1 MENKINQNDKINNSN
16 NCKPTLSKTLTGI
29 VGLDDIT
36 FGGIPKNRTTLLV
49 GAIGSGKTVI
59 SMACIVNG
67 ILSYDEPGV
76 FMTFEEK
83 KEELQLNLYTLGYD
97 LETLINEKKLYIENL
112 YIGHEAAQVTGKYN
126 IDGLFVR
133 IEQAIE
139 KVKAKRIVLDSLDTL
154 FSGLDSNI
162 LRGEIKRL
170 FNWLKEKEITAI
182 ITAEIGQT
190 QLTRMGLE
198 EAIADCVIELNN
210 RVSNQVAT
218 RRMRVVKYRGS
229 EHNTNEYPFIINRK
243 GIILYPLIDEE
254 PQQKVSNERISTGVI
269 EMDKMLEN
277 KGYYVGS
284 SILIAGAAGT
294 GKTSFATAFAVNTC
308 KENKRCLYCTFE
320 EAPSQL
326 IRDMGAIDFPLNTFL
341 DSGHLK
347 FYFARPILQNFELH
361 IMSIKT
367 KIKEFKP
374 DVIILDPITNIMVE
388 SINSDTTATLAQFI
402 DFVKMSGDIT
412 ILFTSVMTIK
422 ALSINP
428 SYEGIFSMV
437 DTCVM
442 LQEKRIET
450 VHVRRMYIMKSRGI
464 NNSKE
469 EKEFIITD
477 KENTISPN
485 NKMVIS
491 NNEPVK
497 KDPIIS
503 RENKPSVSA
512 NLSSIA
518 QNENGK
524 NLVK

>member
-1 MENKINQNDKINNSN
+1 MEKNIKQEEELSISN
-16 NCKPTLSKTLTGI
+16 NYNPTLSKTLTGI
-29 VGLDDIT
+29 KGLDDIT

-49 GAIGSGKTVI
+49 GAIGAGKTI
-59 SMACIVNG
+59 LSMACIVNG
-67 ILSYDEPGV
+67 IISYDEPGV

-83 KEELQLNLYTLGYD
+83 KEELQLNLFTLGYD
-97 LETLINEKKLYIENL
+97 LEKLVAEKKLYIENL
-112 YIGHEAAQVTGKYN
+112 YIGHEATNVTGKYN

-139 KVKAKRIVLDSLDTL
+139 QVKAKRIVLDSLDSL

-170 FNWLKEKEITAI
+170 FNWLKEKKITAI

-210 RVSNQVAT
+210 RVSNQITT
-218 RRMRVVKYRGS
+218 RRIRIVKYRGS
-229 EHNTNEYPFIINRK
+229 DHNTNEYPFVINNK
-243 GIILYPLIDEE
+243 GIILYTLIEEE
-254 PQQKVSNERISTGVI
+254 PQQNISNERISTGVL
-269 EMDKMLEN
+269 EMDKMFEN

-308 KENKRCLYCTFE
+308 SNNKKCLYCSFE
-320 EAPSQL
+320 ESPSQL
-326 IRDMGAIDFPLNTFL
+326 MRDMDSIDFHLNTFI
-341 DSGHLK
+341 DSGYLK
-347 FYFARPILQNFELH
+347 FYFARPTLQNFELH

-374 DVIILDPITNIMVE
+374 DIIILDPITNIMVE
-388 SINSDTTATLAQFI
+388 SINSDATATLTQFI
-402 DFVKMSGDIT
+402 DYVKKTGKIT
-412 ILFTSVMTIK
+412 LLFTSALTTE

-442 LQEKRIET
+442 LQEKRIEN
-450 VHVRRMYIMKSRGI
+450 HHIRKMYIMKSRGI

-469 EKEFIITD
+469 EKEFIISS
-477 KENTISPN
+477 KEVSLLPN
-485 NKMVIS
+485 NKM
-491 NNEPVK
+491 
-497 KDPIIS
+497 IIS
-503 RENKPSVSA
+503 DNEKFKKSPITQRDKKTSLSV
-512 NLSSIA
+512 NLT
-518 QNENGK
+518 
-524 NLVK
+524 

>member
-1 MENKINQNDKINNSN
+1 MENKINQNDKINNSDN
-16 NCKPTLSKTLTGI
+16 GKPTLSKSLTGI

-49 GAIGSGKTVI
+49 GAIGAGKTVL

-67 ILSYDEPGV
+67 IVSYNEPGV

-83 KEELQLNLYTLGYD
+83 KEELQLNLFTLGYD

-112 YIGHEAAQVTGKYN
+112 YIGHEGTQVTGKYN

-190 QLTRMGLE
+190 QLTRMGIE

-210 RVSNQVAT
+210 RVCNQIAT
-218 RRMRVVKYRGS
+218 RRMRIVKYRGS
-229 EHNTNEYPFIINRK
+229 DHNTNEYPFIINSR
-243 GIILYPLIDEE
+243 GIIIYPMVEEE
-254 PQQKVSNERISTGVI
+254 PQQKVSFERISTGI
-269 EMDKMLEN
+269 LEMDKMLEN

-284 SILIAGAAGT
+284 SVLIAGAAGT

-308 KENKRCLYCTFE
+308 RNNKRCLYCTFE
-320 EAPSQL
+320 ESPSQL
-326 IRDMGAIDFPLNTFL
+326 IRDMGAVDFPLNTFL

-374 DVIILDPITNIMVE
+374 EVIILDPITNIMVE
-388 SINSDTTATLAQFI
+388 SINSDTTATLTQFI
-402 DFVKMSGDIT
+402 DFVKMSGNIT
-412 ILFTSVMTIK
+412 ILFTSAMTSE

-437 DTCVM
+437 DTCIM
-442 LQEKRIET
+442 LQEKRIENL
-450 VHVRRMYIMKSRGI
+450 HIRRMYIMKSRGI

-469 EKEFIITD
+469 EKEFIISAN
-477 KENTISPN
+477 ENSIYPN

-491 NNEPVK
+491 NNESFK
-497 KDPIIS
+497 KSSIMK
-503 RENKPSVSA
+503 RENKPSLSA

-518 QNENGK
+518 QKENSK
-524 NLVK
+524 KQVK